1 MGIMQMSILAIHLF
15 YCERFVSK
23 WPTACNE
30 LKDTGTGDRFLI
42 QSLDSETTPTS
53 STENVGIATLGIF
66 MQIGFYIDDTNAMFS
81 FN

>member
-15 YCERFVSK
+15 YCKRFVSK

-42 QSLDSETTPTS
+42 QSLDTETTPTDN
-53 STENVGIATLGIF
+53 TENVGIATLGIF
-66 MQIGFYIDDTNAMFS
+66 MQIGSCIDDTNAMFS

>member
-15 YCERFVSK
+15 YCKRFVSK

-42 QSLDSETTPTS
+42 QSPDTKTTPTDS
-53 STENVGIATLGIF
+53 AENVGIATLGIF
-66 MQIGFYIDDTNAMFS
+66 MQIGSYIDDRSAVIS